1 MNVEPL
7 TMVDAI
13 STAKVEMP
21 AAERLLLFGLV
32 RALRPARVLQVGVGE
47 GGVAAIVA
55 AALDDG
61 SAGTLVCVD
70 PAPRVSDAD
79 WTRVAHRAT
88 ILSTD
93 LADVVDE
100 VRAVAGGFI
109 DLAIVT
115 ADRTGT
121 DIGRD
126 LEGAARLLD
135 EDAYLLLQGAL
146 DGVGR
151 RAVEVLLAK
160 GRRFVDCGALSAA
173 RDGGGMRLLRH
184 VARPSIAGPT
194 SRDGGFRTDELAAI
208 ISETTQLDAAT
219 AERAARGLV
228 DPLAYPIDYVAECK
242 ALWVESPADFVAGL
256 YRILLSREADPS
268 GAGYYV
274 GRLKLGDSRLDVVRM
289 LASSEEAREKGL
301 RTDWIDQLAR
311 TSPSF
316 PVGMTWANGTWNRRL
331 RSWIRRQPALAR
343 AARYAM
349 VAGRTPWTVERLHA
363 LVAEQQQM
371 LEQQRRQIQR
381 LERQVGQGDAADAP
395 AIGER
400 LAALSGEVAVQN
412 RMLVRLT
419 DAVDRLMRD
428 LAARR
433 G

>member
-1 MNVEPL
+1 MNLEPL
-7 TMVDAI
+7 TMADAI
-13 STAKVEMP
+13 STAKVGIPP
-21 AAERLLLFGLV
+21 AARLLLFGLV
-32 RALRPARVLQVGVGE
+32 RSLRPGRVLQVGIGE
-47 GGVAAIVA
+47 GGIATIVA
-55 AALDDG
+55 AALDDVG
-61 SAGTLVCVD
+61 AGTLVCVD
-70 PAPRVSDAD
+70 PVPCVSDAD
-79 WTRVAHRAT
+79 WTRISHRAT
-88 ILSTD
+88 L
-93 LADVVDE
+93 LASPMTDVVDE
-100 VRAVAGGFI
+100 VRATAGGFI
-109 DLAIVT
+109 DLAFVT
-115 ADRTGT
+115 MERAEV
-121 DIGRD
+121 GRD
-126 LEGAARLLD
+126 LEAVSRLLG
-135 EDAYLLLQGAL
+135 EGAYVLLQGAL
-146 DGVGR
+146 DDDGA
-151 RAVEVLLAK
+151 RAVDALLAR
-160 GRRFVDCGALSAA
+160 GRRFVDCGVLSAA
-173 RDGGGMRLLRH
+173 RDGGGLRLLRH
-184 VARPSIAGPT
+184 VARPSVGASAP
-194 SRDGGFRTDELAAI
+194 REGGFRMDELAAI
-208 ISETTQLDAAT
+208 ISETTQLDTAT
-219 AERAARGLV
+219 AERAAHGLV

-242 ALWVESPADFVAGL
+242 ALWVESPDDFVAGL

-316 PVGMTWANGTWNRRL
+316 PAGMTWANGTWNRRL

-363 LVAEQQQM
+363 LVAEQQQT

-381 LERQVGQGDAADAP
+381 LERQVGQDVDAEDAP

-400 LAALSGEVAVQN
+400 LATLSGEVAVQN
-412 RMLVRLT
+412 RMLARLT

>member
-1 MNVEPL
+1 MA
-7 TMVDAI
+7 DAI

-21 AAERLLLFGLV
+21 AAERLLLFSLV
-32 RALRPARVLQVGVGE
+32 RALRPTRVLQVGVGE
-47 GGVAAIVA
+47 GGVATIVA
-55 AALDDG
+55 AALDDVG
-61 SAGTLVCVD
+61 GGTLVCVD
-70 PAPRVSDAD
+70 PAPRVSDTD
-79 WTRVAHRAT
+79 WTRIAHRVT
-88 ILSTD
+88 LLSGD

-100 VRAVAGGFI
+100 VRAVAGGFV
-109 DLAIVT
+109 DLAFV
-115 ADRTGT
+115 AAERAEV
-121 DIGRD
+121 GRA
-126 LEGAARLLD
+126 LEATSRLLG
-135 EDAYLLLQGAL
+135 EGAYLLLQGAL
-146 DGVGR
+146 DADGA
-151 RAVEVLLAK
+151 RAVDALVAR

-173 RDGGGMRLLRH
+173 RDAGALRLLRH
-184 VARPSIAGPT
+184 VARPTVAARGSH
-194 SRDGGFRTDELAAI
+194 DGGFRTDELAAI
-208 ISETTQLDAAT
+208 LAETTQLDAAS

-242 ALWVESPADFVAGL
+242 ALWVESPDDFVAGL

-301 RTDWIDQLAR
+301 RTDWIDQLVR
-311 TSPSF
+311 TSPTF
-316 PVGMTWANGTWNRRL
+316 PVGMTWANGTWNRL

-349 VAGRTPWTVERLHA
+349 VAGRTPWTIERLHA

-381 LERQVGQGDAADAP
+381 LERQVGQDADGEDAP

-419 DAVDRLMRD
+419 DAVDRVLRE

-433 G
+433 